1 MLAVDL
7 LVSEGL
13 FGRSR
18 SNLLRALTA
27 RGWQATTVPDEYRNP
42 EAPGFTIDLDLHGY
56 EGGGPFVVFRGHR
69 KIGRL
74 PYVPYASHL
83 ALKAAT
89 P

>member
-7 LVSEGL
+7 LGEGL
-13 FGRSR
+13 LGHSR
-18 SNLLRALTA
+18 SGLLRALTA

-42 EAPGFTIDLDLHGY
+42 QAPEFSIDLDLHGY
-56 EGGGPFVVFRGHR
+56 EGGGPFVVFRGNR

-74 PYVPYASHL
+74 LYVPYASHL